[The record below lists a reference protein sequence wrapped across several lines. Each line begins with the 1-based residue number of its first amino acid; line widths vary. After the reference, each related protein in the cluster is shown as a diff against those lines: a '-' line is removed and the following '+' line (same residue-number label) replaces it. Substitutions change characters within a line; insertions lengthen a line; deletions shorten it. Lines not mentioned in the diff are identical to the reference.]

1 MFNCRAPRLAPE
13 IVQSVR
19 LHDGDVAAPPLYRLQ
34 EHDGDGRV
42 VGAHFDAVVLEGAA
56 VNAVVALLDGAVVVV
71 VHAVVMNTNNLST
84 LGQPLAR
91 EIHNLFRRKPG
102 FDSSQ
107 LKYTGRGNQ
116 VVAFATFFN
125 HQTAIAAMH
134 SLNGVKFDPQ
144 AGSVLHIEL
153 ARSNSRKKRNPGS
166 GAYVVIDERTK
177 TAANTHETSSAD
189 GGSDADDAS
198 AADNDDSDNKSDSVD
213 ANRETEADADNAV
226 AAVNLQEQSE
236 KTFEGGVQP
245 CSTLFIANL
254 GPNCTEDEQVLSLYP
269 GFSMLKLRAK
279 GGMPV
284 AFADYEEIEQAN
296 RVMEELQGSMLPSSD
311 RGGMHIEYARSKMR
325 KF

>member
-1 MFNCRAPRLAPE
+1 MAQRPYDPYYLPPHP
-13 IVQSVR
+13 
-19 LHDGDVAAPPLYRLQ
+19 LHQHHHPPLPHHTPQ
-34 EHDGDGRV
+34 HQ
-42 VGAHFDAVVLEGAA
+42 H
-56 VNAVVALLDGAVVVV
+56 LLLHHHQQQHHQIQQQQHQHHQQQDNGI
-71 VHAVVMNTNNLST
+71 NTLFVSG
-84 LGQPLAR
+84 LPDDVKAR

-134 SLNGVKFDPQ
+134 SLNGIKFDPQ

-189 GGSDADDAS
+189 GDSDADDAS

-213 ANRETEADADNAV
+213 ANRETEADANNAV

-236 KTFEGGVQP
+236 KTFEGGVQA

-254 GPNCTEDEQVLSLYP
+254 GPNCTEDELKQVLSLYP

>member
-1 MFNCRAPRLAPE
+1 MAQRPYDPYFLPPHP
-13 IVQSVR
+13 
-19 LHDGDVAAPPLYRLQ
+19 LHHHHHPPLPHHPPQQHHHHQQHILLHHHQQQHHQIQRHHHQ
-34 EHDGDGRV
+34 QNDGI
-42 VGAHFDAVVLEGAA
+42 
-56 VNAVVALLDGAVVVV
+56 
-71 VHAVVMNTNNLST
+71 NTLFVSG
-84 LGQPLAR
+84 LPDDVKAR

-189 GGSDADDAS
+189 GDSDADDAS
-198 AADNDDSDNKSDSVD
+198 AAENDDSDNKSDSVD
-213 ANRETEADADNAV
+213 ANRETAADANNDV

-254 GPNCTEDEQVLSLYP
+254 GPNCTEDELQQVLSLYP

-296 RVMEELQGSMLPSSD
+296 RVMEELQGSTLPSSD
-311 RGGMHIEYARSKMR
+311 RGGMHIEYILTFFTRFNYNLSTHT
-325 KF
+325 